1 MKFKALLIGVLA
13 SITIS
18 ANAQNFSSL
27 SGTVRLSCGWVGD
40 AVFSVPVYSVWLT
53 RLGFFLDGKGT
64 FSGWIRQNHNTF
76 LRFFN
81 VGYDIIIPQWTMT
94 SANKSIEIMRPFT
107 KNFSDI
113 YDFFGGNNYIHY
125 IGYYFNW
132 KDPFSRLGYYA
143 GADYEWR
150 NFAVAYQSEADFIK
164 HTSHHEIRSIVPAA
178 GVRFRLI
185 SPDKE
190 IEGFPINVVLE
201 AGLSYA
207 IVTNYKNRKD
217 FSSEEGSFYGADALN
232 NGFRV
237 NVGVYI
243 TTNKFGSIHVKWNK
257 DLYNLY
263 SNKYVATE
271 GFLADDEIK
280 NNFSN
285 FTIGWA
291 SFF

>member
-1 MKFKALLIGVLA
+1 MRLKVLIISVLTSVA
-13 SITIS
+13 IS

-40 AVFSVPVYSVWLT
+40 AVFSAPVCSIWLT
-53 RLGFFLDGKGT
+53 RLGFLLDGSAT

-81 VGYDIIIPQWTMT
+81 VGYDVHIPQWTMN
-94 SANKSIEIMRPFT
+94 SANKAIEIMRPFT
-107 KNFSDI
+107 RNFSDI
-113 YDFFGGNNYIHY
+113 YDFFGDNNYIHY

-132 KDPFSRLGYYA
+132 RDPFSRLGYYA

-150 NFAVAYQSEADFIK
+150 NFAIAYQSDTDVIK
-164 HTSHHEIRSIVPAA
+164 HTSHHEIRSLVPAA

-207 IVTNYKNRKD
+207 IATNYKNQKD
-217 FSSEEGSFYGADALN
+217 FSSDDECFYTAEAIN
-232 NGFRV
+232 NGFRA
-237 NVGVYI
+237 NVGVFI
-243 TTNKFGSIHVKWNK
+243 TTNKFGSIHVRWNK
-257 DLYNLY
+257 DLYKLY
-263 SNKYVATE
+263 NSDYVTTD
-271 GFLADDEIK
+271 GFLANDEIT
-280 NNFSN
+280 NNFSC
-285 FTIGWA
+285 FSIGWA